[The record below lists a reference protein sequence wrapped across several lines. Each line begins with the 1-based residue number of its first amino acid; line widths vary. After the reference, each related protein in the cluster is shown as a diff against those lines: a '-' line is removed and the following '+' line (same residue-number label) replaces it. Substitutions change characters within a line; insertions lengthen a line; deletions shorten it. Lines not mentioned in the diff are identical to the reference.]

1 MEELLVMI
9 YGTHPKSRKLYA
21 EAEKI
26 INIIREKG
34 SVSREELADALN
46 IDINSRNGKKHFYN
60 LISPMFDVIL
70 VSERRG
76 KAVYYRLSYDLFRVY
91 IDGIRRKAK
100 YYLIKNADNIKDDL
114 DQQ

>member
-9 YGTHPKSRKLYA
+9 YGTHPKSKKLYA

-26 INIIREKG
+26 INLIREKG
-34 SVSREELADALN
+34 SINREELANALN
-46 IDINSRNGKKHFYN
+46 IDINSQNGKKHFYN
-60 LISPMFDVIL
+60 LISPMFNTIL
-70 VSERRG
+70 VSEHRG
-76 KAVYYRLSYDLFRVY
+76 KTVYYRLSYDLFRVY

-100 YYLIKNADNIKDDL
+100 YYLVKNEDSLKEEP